1 MTHTKTDKKHQKK
14 LQKWANYLEKNP
26 KIVAYFQS
34 QNMDL
39 EDSYEQFE
47 VVKAN
52 VSLSDKYKKGQ
63 KRTMIGASIVSFAF
77 SAALMSSVSIPGLL
91 ILGGLITTMCFVK
104 LKELEFSLIQAAPYS
119 YLKHFSDEF
128 NANEEQAKEQG
139 IENPFPARRLVD
151 KAGQPLKIKL

>member
-47 VVKAN
+47 AVKAN

-63 KRTMIGASIVSFAF
+63 KRIMIGASIVSFAF
-77 SAALMSSVSIPGLL
+77 STALMSSVSIPGLL
-91 ILGGLITTMCFVK
+91 IVLRC
-104 LKELEFSLIQAAPYS
+104 SS
-119 YLKHFSDEF
+119 
-128 NANEEQAKEQG
+128 
-139 IENPFPARRLVD
+139 VD
-151 KAGQPLKIKL
+151 NWNF